1 MAKKSTR
8 QVSKGSLSTRSTIAS
23 SSPAPRAA
31 RASLASRYAEST
43 TPDYS
48 YVTKDLK
55 RVAILA
61 GSMVIGMIL
70 LLVILPLIFPALY
83 G

>member
-8 QVSKGSLSTRSTIAS
+8 QVSKGSLSTRSTTAS
-23 SSPAPRAA
+23 SSPTP
-31 RASLASRYAEST
+31 RASLAGRYTEST
-43 TPDYS
+43 APDYS

-55 RVAILA
+55 RVGLLA

-70 LLVILPLIFPALY
+70 LLFILPLIFPALY

>member
-8 QVSKGSLSTRSTIAS
+8 KVSKGSLSTRSTTDS
-23 SSPAPRAA
+23 SSPAPRV
-31 RASLASRYAEST
+31 SLASRYAEST
-43 TPDYS
+43 TPDFS

-55 RVAILA
+55 RVGILA

-70 LLVILPLIFPALY
+70 LSFILPLIFPALY

>member
-1 MAKKSTR
+1 MAKKNTR
-8 QVSKGSLSTRSTIAS
+8 QVSKGSLSNRSTTAS
-23 SSPAPRAA
+23 SSPTPRV
-31 RASLASRYAEST
+31 SLASRYAEST
-43 TPDYS
+43 SPDYS

-70 LLVILPLIFPALY
+70 LLFILPLFFPALY